1 MDSVEKFALSIMLI
15 FGALIVGGLMAVGIA
30 WADKAAFL
38 YALASAIVVWGSAF
52 AVLFGKPTIYGALLV
67 VAGLLIAASITSI
80 VT

>member
-30 WADKAAFL
+30 WNDKAAFL
-38 YALASAIVVWGSAF
+38 YALSGAIVVWGSSF

-67 VAGLLIAASITSI
+67 VAGLLIAASVTSI